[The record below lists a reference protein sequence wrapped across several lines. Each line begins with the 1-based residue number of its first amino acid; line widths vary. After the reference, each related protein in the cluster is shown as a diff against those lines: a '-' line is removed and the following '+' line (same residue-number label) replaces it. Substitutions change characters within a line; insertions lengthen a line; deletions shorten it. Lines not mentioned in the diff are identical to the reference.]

1 MVNYKIWVFA
11 VLLGSLYTSC
21 SEDQLV
27 EDEAQ
32 IQEYLTENNLIAE
45 KSEDGIY
52 YIITREGNGK
62 TANLQSEV
70 TVHYKGY
77 RLNGDIFDSSYDRG
91 QQSTFGLQNVIRGWQ
106 LGIPLIEEEGAG
118 TLIIP
123 SHLAYGENPPS
134 GSIIRKNDVLVF
146 DIELFEVSP

>member
-1 MVNYKIWVFA
+1 MGNFKLILGLLFLVVVSSCGKEQLEVDTNKI
-11 VLLGSLYTSC
+11 
-21 SEDQLV
+21 E
-27 EDEAQ
+27 
-32 IQEYLTENNLIAE
+32 EYLSDNNLTAE

-52 YIITREGNGK
+52 YIVTKEGNG
-62 TANLQSEV
+62 TFPTVSNDV

-91 QQSTFGLQNVIRGWQ
+91 ERTTFGLSQVITGWQ
-106 LGIPLIEEEGAG
+106 LGIPLFSEGGAG

-123 SHLAYGENPPS
+123 SHLAYGQYPPQ

-146 DIELFEVSP
+146 DIELFEVE